1 MTRQYQ
7 QEYKKNQPE
16 KDENGIYN
24 EKLKGYIDKLNEIKK
39 MEKLKES
46 TNHKF
51 GKFTLKE

>member
-46 TNHKF
+46 TNKKF